1 MGENIPVQYTG
12 IPRATGTDANV
23 MQISRGGVA
32 TALVK
37 VPLRYMHTPVE
48 VLSLADLDNA
58 VKLIVA
64 ALYRITD
71 KTAFIP
77 T

>member
-1 MGENIPVQYTG
+1 
-12 IPRATGTDANV
+12 
-23 MQISRGGVA
+23 
-32 TALVK
+32 
-37 VPLRYMHTPVE
+37 MHTPVE

-71 KTAFIP
+71 KNAFIP
-77 T
+77 N